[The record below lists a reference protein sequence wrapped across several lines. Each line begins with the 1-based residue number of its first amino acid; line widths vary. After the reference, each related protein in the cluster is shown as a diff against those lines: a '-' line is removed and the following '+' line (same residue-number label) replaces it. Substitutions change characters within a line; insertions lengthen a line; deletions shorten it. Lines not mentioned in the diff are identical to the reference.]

1 MPCVLAEA
9 DRLYGQHGVAF
20 FTLEC
25 AVVDGKKRMR
35 FPARWQLLPQTELRA
50 RNKSAVCVRTG
61 SGATAQP
68 GQPGQT
74 APKALVV
81 VDADGADAIE
91 VVARLLARTGVDPR
105 TVPQVQ
111 TQRGPTGRHFYFAGL
126 GLATSLK
133 SGAKLVIDGNPTSVD
148 IRAGSNGEGVGC
160 VLAPPTVVNGGGAY
174 VLLPGP
180 EIHEAPPMP
189 DALAALLGART
200 AQAAS
205 VVSAFAFA
213 TPTALGGS
221 LASSLALAALRD
233 VRIRAG
239 TDNVGV
245 PSRVVREPDGK
256 SARVEFTHTGT
267 RTCPVSRNE
276 HRSNHFSVILR
287 ADERTGLPAFFVYC
301 HSAKDG
307 CKASGHRMLCF
318 LREDEADEVC
328 AEAGLTGLA
337 LAAAVAAPQSQPTLG
352 QAAVAIGESQ
362 KALDRLLESPGGGW
376 ATVDNLGAIACALCT
391 ASGGHAGF
399 ATSARLMLETLLES
413 TPLAEPER
421 GLVRRAFQM
430 PREPL
435 DPVATLRGFA
445 AGLNGKREQEL
456 MLVREVLVECTDP
469 ALQADIVGAAEA
481 LMCVLEFCE
490 YRDASGKLHTLNHI
504 ADLSLFI
511 FCIWRRVAR
520 YGFDKTQSS
529 EAHQWSMYLFN
540 GATYERGQWKALAD
554 DAKEYIF
561 RVLKALVDAPSL
573 KSRAG
578 IAFARCSSSDFID
591 RALTQAVEKMQ
602 NPRRLAKCGLVSP
615 SDFQLELDM
624 GNYIGFKNGVYDIL
638 NDRFLPKGHVPFN
651 VLVSMCTNYDYVS
664 PDDTL
669 FPRRRAEIEEFY
681 RKLHAENYD
690 DPNDERLAA
699 MWLLSGSLLFRGNVC
714 KKAFVFLGSEGDNG
728 KSTFTELIQLTLG
741 DYAVTGNRS
750 SLSGTQEQM
759 TLDPDLV
766 ANHKSLV
773 CTFPEVQ
780 SVESGASAGFKFNC
794 GKLKALTGQDE
805 QSVRGLY
812 RDKKGIIIGFKPIL
826 HSNFMPLVD
835 SDDSA
840 ARNRLWVARFG
851 ATFPAGLTE
860 PDAQRRRFPRIEN
873 LRDTMREWAPY
884 HFLLMLEALRD
895 FRRRNCVLPLGAQQ
909 IEGSLMHQE
918 VVAQT
923 PEGKLRAWVEE
934 HYSHVPLRE
943 KDTGTKLEALYASYF
958 SATPP
963 VHQKIL
969 GRNKFAAMLVSVYPG
984 VGPHRNL
991 ANTVSGIYLLR

>member
-9 DRLYGQHGVAF
+9 DRLYGSHGVAF

-25 AVVDGKKRMR
+25 AVVDGKKSMK
-35 FPARWQLLPQTELRA
+35 FPTRWQNRPQNELRA
-50 RNKSAVCVRTG
+50 RNKNAVCVRTG
-61 SGATAQP
+61 SGPNVLTP
-68 GQPGQT
+68 LTPLT
-74 APKALVV
+74 PLVV

-91 VVARLLARTGVDPR
+91 VVTRLLSRTGVDAR

-111 TQRGPTGRHFYFAGL
+111 TQRGPTGRHFYFRAIADS
-126 GLATSLK
+126 LASTMRSA
-133 SGAKLVIDGNPTSVD
+133 AKLVVDGNPTSVD

-180 EIHEAPPMP
+180 AIHEAPPMP
-189 DALAALLGART
+189 DSLASILGARAAVVVAAPGVGQSTRHTESSEITHIT
-200 AQAAS
+200 AQ
-205 VVSAFAFA
+205 
-213 TPTALGGS
+213 TALT
-221 LASSLALAALRD
+221 LAALRD

-245 PSRVVREPDGK
+245 PSRVVREPG
-256 SARVEFTHTGT
+256 SARVEFTHRGT

-307 CKASGHRMLCF
+307 CKAAGHRMLCF

-328 AEAGLTGLA
+328 ADAGITGLT
-337 LAAAVAAPQSQPTLG
+337 LAATTQARPTLG

-362 KALDRLLESPGGGW
+362 KALDRLLENLCGGW

-391 ASGGHAGF
+391 ASGGHAGL
-399 ATSARLMLETLLES
+399 ASTARLMLDTLLEA
-413 TPLAEPER
+413 TPLADPER
-421 GLVRRAFQM
+421 GLVRRAFRM
-430 PREPL
+430 SNEPL

-456 MLVREVLVECTDP
+456 MVIREAIVACTDP
-469 ALQADIVGAAEA
+469 ALEADVPSAAESMLA
-481 LMCVLEFCE
+481 VLELFE
-490 YRDASGKLHTLNHI
+490 YKDETTGRIEKLNNI
-504 ADLSLFI
+504 PDLGMFI
-511 FCIWRRVAR
+511 FHIWRRIAR

-529 EAHQWSMYLFN
+529 QAHQWTFYLFN
-540 GATYERGQWKALAD
+540 GATYVRGQWD
-554 DAKEYIF
+554 RISIRAKEHIYAVI
-561 RVLKALVDAPSL
+561 RLLCGSSSL
-573 KSRAG
+573 RARAKS
-578 IAFARCSSSDFID
+578 AFARCHSSDYIS
-591 RALTQAVEKMQ
+591 RALAETQMSLKHVE
-602 NPRRLAKCGLVSP
+602 RLEACGLVDP
-615 SDFQLELDM
+615 EVFERKLDM
-624 GNYIGFKNGVYDIL
+624 GNYIGFTNGVYDIL
-638 NDRFLPKGHVPFN
+638 NDRFMPKGRVPLS
-651 VLVSMCTNYDYVS
+651 VMVSMCTNYGYVG
-664 PDDTL
+664 PDDPA
-669 FPRRRAEIEEFY
+669 FPERRLQIEEFY
-681 RKLHAENYD
+681 RKLHAD
-690 DPNDERLAA
+690 DYECPSDERLGA

-714 KKAFVFLGSEGDNG
+714 KKAYVFLGSEGDNG

-750 SLSGTQEQM
+750 SLSGTQEQI
-759 TLDPDLV
+759 TLDPDLI

-780 SVESGASAGFKFNC
+780 SIENGTSAGFKFNC

-826 HSNFMPLVD
+826 HSNYMPQVD
-835 SDDSA
+835 LDDSA

-860 PDAQRRRFPRIEN
+860 PDVVRRRFPRIEN
-873 LRDTMREWAPY
+873 LHELMEQWAPY

-895 FRRRNCVLPLGAQQ
+895 FRRRSCVLPLGAQQ

-923 PEGKLRAWVEE
+923 PEAKLRAWVEE
-934 HYSHVPLRE
+934 HYAHVPLRE
-943 KDTGTKLEALYASYF
+943 KDTGMKLEALYAAYTT
-958 SATPP
+958 ATPA
-963 VHQKIL
+963 VHTRVL
-969 GRNKFAAMLVSVYPG
+969 GRNTLAKMLNAVYPSI
-984 VGPHRNL
+984 GPHRNTT
-991 ANTVSGIYLLR
+991 NTISGIYLLR